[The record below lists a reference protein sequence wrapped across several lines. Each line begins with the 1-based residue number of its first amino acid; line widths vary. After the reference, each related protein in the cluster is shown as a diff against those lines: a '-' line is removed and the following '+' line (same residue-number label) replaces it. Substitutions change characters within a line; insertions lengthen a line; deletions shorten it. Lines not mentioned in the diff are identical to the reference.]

1 MNMKDEQD
9 AVLIVDL
16 TKRKKELETSRKELQ
31 SKLAKV
37 SEEKKAVKKRLKE
50 TESIPKLEKAVT
62 TTIEQM
68 RDVLAE
74 DEVAYILSLSSKN
87 LLHYVKDEIISR
99 YSDDEV
105 RKEHRRILL
114 EL

>member
-50 TESIPKLEKAVT
+50 TESIPK
-62 TTIEQM
+62 M

>member
-37 SEEKKAVKKRLKE
+37 SEEKKLLK
-50 TESIPKLEKAVT
+50 
-62 TTIEQM
+62 
-68 RDVLAE
+68 
-74 DEVAYILSLSSKN
+74 N
-87 LLHYVKDEIISR
+87 G
-99 YSDDEV
+99 
-105 RKEHRRILL
+105 
-114 EL
+114 